1 MDEGFERAVCVFVRA
16 LSNERVRA
24 DKCFG
29 SISPSPPPPP
39 PVNRAGLAALK
50 AALLQRQVRRGGSSG
65 PTAAHAVTNEEE
77 YATESEKHT
86 ASQLSYLDALAEDNV
101 QLRGVLDGIR
111 ATVHAAGRRLWQ
123 RTDDAPSHALVDNIL
138 QTAAFG
144 ADPIIGITAA
154 ECEALC
160 AALDG
165 AAASACQGIAF
176 ARATAN
182 PRDLALRQ
190 CILLKD
196 IGGCSPASFAGAVF
210 ARRDTNVKRFPTHS
224 NLAPNTCPSH
234 SNEHSMVKR
243 AERILGLHL
252 PILWTLLCYKQLT
265 TSTVGFHHIECA
277 THPALPILA
286 AFPNRFR
293 QQPYEWDVVGGQ
305 AVHLGQIALANGSKR
320 CVTTNPCDRNKVL
333 LSVQLYDCLNMF
345 RQDDVEVARK

>member
-1 MDEGFERAVCVFVRA
+1 MQRVLERDPTLTFLNGRFVPAHSLASPAPPPPPMPPPLYVLYQTPPPPPHPPTPSPPPPWYAHAETCFPITTAAENEIEVDEGFERAVCVFVRA

-144 ADPIIGITAA
+144 ADPIVGITAA

-176 ARATAN
+176 ARATAD

-210 ARRDTNVKRFPTHS
+210 ARRDTDVKRFPTHS
-224 NLAPNTCPSH
+224 NLAPDTCPSF
-234 SNEHSMVKR
+234 
-243 AERILGLHL
+243 
-252 PILWTLLCYKQLT
+252 LC
-265 TSTVGFHHIECA
+265 S
-277 THPALPILA
+277 ALP
-286 AFPNRFR
+286 
-293 QQPYEWDVVGGQ
+293 
-305 AVHLGQIALANGSKR
+305 
-320 CVTTNPCDRNKVL
+320 
-333 LSVQLYDCLNMF
+333 
-345 RQDDVEVARK
+345 

>member
-1 MDEGFERAVCVFVRA
+1 MEEGLERSVCVFVRA

-144 ADPIIGITAA
+144 ADPIVGITAA

-210 ARRDTNVKRFPTHS
+210 ARRDTDSCSTPSAYDNPLCVQ
-224 NLAPNTCPSH
+224 LARG
-234 SNEHSMVKR
+234 R
-243 AERILGLHL
+243 ADLRVLDYAATEQSCRQGRGRPRGRVAQDGARGLLHDWL
-252 PILWTLLCYKQLT
+252 QQGARHHVLL
-265 TSTVGFHHIECA
+265 VG
-277 THPALPILA
+277 LA
-286 AFPNRFR
+286 ARGRRDGVDGRRRPAARR
-293 QQPYEWDVVGGQ
+293 AAGQQ
-305 AVHLGQIALANGSKR
+305 AVRARVHRVDRHARAHVRRAAPVQGAAGRRRHLRVGDGVS
-320 CVTTNPCDRNKVL
+320 
-333 LSVQLYDCLNMF
+333 
-345 RQDDVEVARK
+345 

>member
-1 MDEGFERAVCVFVRA
+1 MRLCAQRS
-16 LSNERVRA
+16 SNERVRA

-190 CILLKD
+190 CILLKVRFTHNSSSRLFCTSSVRGNRRLA
-196 IGGCSPASFAGAVF
+196 ISPFPVRRTSAAARPPRSRAPCSRG
-210 ARRDTNVKRFPTHS
+210 
-224 NLAPNTCPSH
+224 
-234 SNEHSMVKR
+234 E
-243 AERILGLHL
+243 IL
-252 PILWTLLCYKQLT
+252 
-265 TSTVGFHHIECA
+265 
-277 THPALPILA
+277 
-286 AFPNRFR
+286 
-293 QQPYEWDVVGGQ
+293 
-305 AVHLGQIALANGSKR
+305 
-320 CVTTNPCDRNKVL
+320 
-333 LSVQLYDCLNMF
+333 M
-345 RQDDVEVARK
+345 